1 MMQTKAPGV
10 RKLIMM
16 LTEGSKWHMVDGDD
30 DMIKNSGGP
39 PLKGTVNLRLL
50 ELPILN

>member
-10 RKLIMM
+10 RKLTMM

-30 DMIKNSGGP
+30 DMIKNSGGLP
-39 PLKGTVNLRLL
+39 WKGMVNL
-50 ELPILN
+50 